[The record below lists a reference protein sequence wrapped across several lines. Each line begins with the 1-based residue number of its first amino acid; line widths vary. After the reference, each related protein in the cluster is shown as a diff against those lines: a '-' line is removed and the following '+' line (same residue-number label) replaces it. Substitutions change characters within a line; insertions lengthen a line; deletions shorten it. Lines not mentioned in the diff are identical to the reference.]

1 MIYFV
6 SNFSDLINMSTYY
19 ITTAI
24 DYTNAP
30 PHIGHAYEKVLADVL
45 ARWHR
50 LKGESVYFLMGVD
63 QHGQKVQQT
72 AEKLGVSPQEHAAA
86 VTEKFKALWEKLNL
100 SHDGWAETTSDIHKR
115 CVQKILTNLK
125 EQGQLY
131 KKKYK
136 GFYSVRQEQFLTDK
150 ERNEEGEFGSEWGEV
165 VELEEENWYF
175 KLSEHAEWMKNF
187 VETSDTFIQ
196 PSFRKAEVLN
206 AIERSFGNDLCISRP
221 KERLHWGIEI
231 PFDSDFVTYV
241 WFDALIN
248 YISYAGYLAEEGS
261 GLPDFEK
268 LWPANAQ
275 VIGKDIM
282 VPAHAIY
289 WPAMLHA
296 MGFDVETMP
305 SLLVHGWWN
314 INGEKMSKSIGNV
327 VDPNALADAFG
338 VEAVRYYLVR
348 DINTGKD
355 SNFDADRLV
364 MLYNT
369 ELANDFGNLCN
380 RSLNMTK
387 RYCNAVL
394 PQYTYD
400 DELCS
405 ALRQSLSTAEEAFAT
420 AMDENRVSD
429 ALAALN
435 AHVSNCNIYIEQT
448 RPWELAKDPAN
459 AEQLGTVLRHLLESC
474 AHVAFL
480 LAPVLP
486 EASARILDQLNATEL
501 SANLTPALLQWGLLP
516 ADHLLNEPTPT
527 FPRILSE
534 EEKAKLAA
542 KMAKVGK

>member
-1 MIYFV
+1 
-6 SNFSDLINMSTYY
+6 MSYY

-50 LKGESVYFLMGVD
+50 LKGEDVFLLIGVD

-72 AEKLGVSPQEHAAA
+72 AEKLGVSPAEHAAG
-86 VTEKFKALWEKLNL
+86 VTEKFKELWVRLGI
-100 SHDGWAETTSDIHKR
+100 SHDGWAETTADLHKK
-115 CVQKILTNLK
+115 CVQKILSRLK
-125 EQGQLY
+125 EEGQLY
-131 KKKYK
+131 KKSYK
-136 GFYSVRQEQFLTDK
+136 GFYSVRQEQFLTEK
-150 ERNEEGEFGSEWGEV
+150 ERGEDGQFGPEWGEV
-165 VELEEENWYF
+165 VEIEEENWYF
-175 KLSEHAEWMKNF
+175 KLSEHAAWMEKF
-187 VETSDTFIQ
+187 VENSDTFVI

-206 AIERSFGNDLCISRP
+206 SIKRSFDSDLCISRP
-221 KERLHWGIEI
+221 KDRLHWGIEI
-231 PFDSDFVTYV
+231 PFDTDFVTYV

-248 YISYAGYLAEEGS
+248 YISFAGYLAEPGS

-268 LWPANAQ
+268 LWPANAH
-275 VIGKDIM
+275 VIGKDIL

-296 MGFDVETMP
+296 MGFSDEKMP

-327 VDPNALADAFG
+327 VNPNELADAFG
-338 VEAVRYYLVR
+338 VEALRYYLVR
-348 DINTGKD
+348 DITTGKD

-387 RYCNAVL
+387 RYCGGTL
-394 PQYTYD
+394 PLTGYD
-400 DELCS
+400 DETNA
-405 ALRQSLSTAEEAFAT
+405 ALRASLEENEALFAR
-420 AMDENRVSD
+420 AMDDNDVSA

-435 AHVSNCNIYIEQT
+435 AHVTACNVYIEQSK
-448 RPWELAKDPAN
+448 PWELAKSPEHADRLAS
-459 AEQLGTVLRHLLESC
+459 VLRHLLESC

-486 EASARILDQLNATEL
+486 DASSRILEQLNAKEL
-501 SANLTPALLQWGLLP
+501 TASLRPAGLAWGLLP
-516 ADHLLNEPTPT
+516 ADHVLNEPSPV

-542 KMAKVGK
+542 KMAKGK

>member
-1 MIYFV
+1 
-6 SNFSDLINMSTYY
+6 MSTYY

-50 LKGESVYFLMGVD
+50 IKGEAVYFLIGVD

-72 AEKLGVSPQEHAAA
+72 AEKHGISPQEHAAA
-86 VTEKFKALWEKLNL
+86 VTEKFKELWTKLQI
-100 SHDGWAETTSDIHKR
+100 SHDGWAETTSPVHKT

-125 EQGQLY
+125 EKGQLY
-131 KKKYK
+131 KKTYT

-150 ERNEEGEFGSEWGEV
+150 ERNEEGVFGPEWGEV

-175 KLSEHAEWMKNF
+175 KLSEHAAWMKDF
-187 VETSDTFIQ
+187 VEKSDTFVL
-196 PSFRKAEVLN
+196 PAFRKAEVLN
-206 AIERSFGNDLCISRP
+206 AIERSFDNDLCISRP
-221 KERLHWGIEI
+221 KDRLHWGIEI
-231 PFDSDFVTYV
+231 PFDTAFVTYV

-248 YISYAGYLAEEGS
+248 YISFAGYLAEEGS
-261 GLPDFEK
+261 SLPNFK
-268 LWPANAQ
+268 ALWPANAQ
-275 VIGKDIM
+275 VIGKDILI
-282 VPAHAIY
+282 PAHAIY

-296 MGFDVETMP
+296 MGFEAEDMP
-305 SLLVHGWWN
+305 ALLVHGWWN

-327 VDPNALADAFG
+327 VDPNSLSDAFG

-380 RSLNMTK
+380 RSINMTK
-387 RYCNAVL
+387 RYCDAVL
-394 PQYTYD
+394 PAGTYD
-400 DELCS
+400 DEVNA
-405 ALRQSLSTAEEAFAT
+405 ALRQSLEEMESAYIE

-429 ALAALN
+429 ALTLLN
-435 AHVSNCNIYIEQT
+435 GHVTNCNVYIEQT
-448 RPWELAKDPAN
+448 RPWELSKDPAK

-474 AHVAFL
+474 AHTAFL
-480 LAPVLP
+480 LTPVLP
-486 EASARILDQLNATEL
+486 DAAARILEQLNATSL
-501 SANLTPALLQWGLLP
+501 LANQTPAALHWGMLP
-516 ADHLLNEPTPT
+516 ANHQLNDPSPV
-527 FPRILSE
+527 FPKILSE

-542 KMAKVGK
+542 KQAKAQK